1 METLLHK
8 CKTAYSK
15 RIINLPPKSAKE
27 RKLLLLD
34 DLEEAYKVFMDNK
47 KVDSM
52 EDKSKIEG
60 FYI

>member
-1 METLLHK
+1 MENLLHK

-15 RIINLPPKSAKE
+15 RIINLNPRSAKE
-27 RKLLLLD
+27 RKMLILD
-34 DLEEAYKVFMDNK
+34 DIEAAYKAFIENK
-47 KVDSM
+47 KESL